1 MAISSRSDA
10 GFTLLEML
18 VALAIGAVAAGALA
32 GLTRTVSPRLELTQ
46 AAEQIAGDF
55 TRARAEAR
63 RTGRAVEVRLTEDGY
78 GIAGLDLEESWPVI
92 LVSQPD
98 RLVFQ
103 PVAGASMSP
112 ASSLVLEHRG
122 ARVAIEI
129 AAVSGRVHVQ
139 ILD

>member
-18 VALAIGAVAAGALA
+18 VALAIGAMATGALA

-46 AAEQIAGDF
+46 AAEQIAADF

-63 RTGRAVEVRLTEDGY
+63 RSGRAVEIRLSEDGY
-78 GIAGLDLEESWPVI
+78 DIAVLDLERAWPVV

-103 PVAGASMSP
+103 PVAGADMDL

-122 ARVAIEI
+122 ARAAIEI
-129 AAVSGRVHVQ
+129 AAISGRVHVQ
-139 ILD
+139 TLD

>member
-32 GLTRTVSPRLELTQ
+32 GLSRTVSPRLELTQ
-46 AAEQIAGDF
+46 AAEQVAGDF

-63 RTGRAVEVRLTEDGY
+63 RSGRAVEVRLSEDGY
-78 GIAGLDLEESWPVI
+78 DIAALDLEEVWTVT

-103 PVAGASMSP
+103 PVAGADMDS
-112 ASSLVLEHRG
+112 ASILVLEHRG
-122 ARVAIEI
+122 ARAAIEI

>member
-32 GLTRTVSPRLELTQ
+32 GLSRTVPPRLELTQ
-46 AAEQIAGDF
+46 AAERIAGDF
-55 TRARAEAR
+55 SRARAEAR
-63 RTGRAVEVRLTEDGY
+63 RSGLAVEVRLSEDGY
-78 GIAGLDLEESWPVI
+78 DIAALDLDEAWTVT
-92 LVSQPD
+92 LVTQPD

-103 PVAGASMSP
+103 PIAGADMSP

-122 ARVAIEI
+122 ARAAIEI
-129 AAVSGRVHVQ
+129 AAISGRVHVQ